1 MNLKQLRYVAYVAES
16 ASISRAA
23 QALNIAQPSLSHQIS
38 ELEAELG
45 VKLFHR
51 SASGV
56 MPTAQG
62 RMFADRARAI
72 LRSIEALTREVRHS
86 GVAPVGEVMVGLPT
100 TMALHLTIPLVKA
113 VSARFPGVRLRV
125 SEGMSG
131 HIQEWVLS
139 GRLDIAILYTAGPV
153 DDLNIEL
160 VTQEEL
166 CLISASSDGTAPVK
180 MGELSIYP
188 LVLPGP
194 DHGLRRTIER
204 ICRDAG
210 VDLKIPV
217 EVDSLPNMKR
227 LAGDGALHTILPAA
241 ACRDD
246 VQSGRLIARKIIQ
259 PPLTRPIALATPRN
273 RPMTAAMEH
282 VRHLLRDLIAEALDL
297 PAQIPTSA
305 ES

>member
-23 QALNIAQPSLSHQIS
+23 QALNIAQPSLSHHIS

-51 SASGV
+51 TASGV
-56 MPTAQG
+56 TPTAPG
-62 RMFADRARAI
+62 HMFADRARAI
-72 LRSIEALTREVRHS
+72 LRSIEALTHEVRHV

-100 TMALHLTIPLVKA
+100 TMALHLTVPLVQA
-113 VSARFPGVRLRV
+113 VRERFPGIRLRI

-153 DDLNIEL
+153 DDLDIEL
-160 VTQEEL
+160 VTSEEL
-166 CLISASSDGTAPVK
+166 CLVSRPSGQTAPLK
-180 MGELSIYP
+180 MRELSKYP

-204 ICRDAG
+204 ICRSAG
-210 VDLKIPV
+210 VDLTVAV
-217 EVDSLPNMKR
+217 EVDSLPNMKL
-227 LAGDGALHTILPAA
+227 LAADGALHTILPAA
-241 ACRDD
+241 ACREDMAA
-246 VQSGRLIARKIIQ
+246 GRLAVRKIVQ
-259 PPLTRPIALATPRN
+259 PPLSRPIALATPRN

-282 VRHLLRDLIAEALDL
+282 VRLLLRDLIADALRIGD
-297 PAQIPTSA
+297 
-305 ES
+305 